1 MNAINTG
8 FFNSGHGPPRRAWS
22 SNVLKPSEWK
32 PPVIAAIGM
41 GTGPQCLGTLVLE
54 WIGAAQ
60 ILAGGRRHLELFPD
74 HAGEKLSLKSPLSES
89 LEEIGRISK
98 TKRTAVLCSGD
109 PLFFG
114 IGRTLADKFG
124 RERLV
129 VIPNVTSIQTLCARV
144 CESWDS
150 IEAVSFH
157 GLKGGAGIG
166 SLLDILDRG
175 RKAAVVTDPEHKP
188 QWIARELIKSGQCE
202 CKLIIGENLGTP
214 SEKVGSF
221 SPSDAAEKEFSPLNV
236 ILIQPAQP
244 VVKTDKRDTS
254 GRIFGFGEE
263 AFERQAGMITKMEVR
278 AVVLASLQLGQ
289 GQVLWDLGAATGS
302 VSVEA
307 ARIARLKRV
316 LAVEKNQSR
325 YLKLLQNLE
334 KFGASKVEAVCARAS
349 EAIGAFPDPDRVF
362 IGGSGSDLDAIL
374 EAVARRLLP
383 DGRVVQTVVLLQT
396 LEKVSAFWK
405 DRDFKVSIV
414 QLQVNRSV
422 PTGKDLR
429 LEALNPVF
437 VVSAWRSN

>member
-1 MNAINTG
+1 LA
-8 FFNSGHGPPRRAWS
+8 
-22 SNVLKPSEWK
+22 
-32 PPVIAAIGM
+32 
-41 GTGPQCLGTLVLE
+41 LE

-114 IGRTLADKFG
+114 IGRTLADRFG

-129 VIPNVTSIQTLCARV
+129 VIPNVTSVQALCARV

-157 GLKGGAGIG
+157 GVKGGAGIG
-166 SLLDILDRG
+166 GLLDILDRG
-175 RKAAVVTDPEHKP
+175 RTAAVITDPEHKP
-188 QWIARELIKSGQCE
+188 QWIARELIKSGQCQ
-202 CKLIIGENLGTP
+202 CKLIIGEDLGTP

-221 SPSDAAEKEFSPLNV
+221 SPSDAADEEFSPLNV

-244 VVKTDKRDTS
+244 VVITDERDKS
-254 GRIFGFGEE
+254 GRVFGFGEE

-307 ARIARLKRV
+307 ARIACLKRV

-325 YLKLLQNLE
+325 YFKLLQNLE

-362 IGGSGSDLDAIL
+362 IGGSGNDLDAIL

-396 LEKVSAFWK
+396 LEKVSSFWK
-405 DRDFKVSIV
+405 DRDFKLSIV

-422 PTGKDLR
+422 LTGKDLR

>member
-1 MNAINTG
+1 
-8 FFNSGHGPPRRAWS
+8 
-22 SNVLKPSEWK
+22 
-32 PPVIAAIGM
+32 
-41 GTGPQCLGTLVLE
+41 
-54 WIGAAQ
+54 
-60 ILAGGRRHLELFPD
+60 
-74 HAGEKLSLKSPLSES
+74 
-89 LEEIGRISK
+89 
-98 TKRTAVLCSGD
+98 
-109 PLFFG
+109 
-114 IGRTLADKFG
+114 
-124 RERLV
+124 
-129 VIPNVTSIQTLCARV
+129 
-144 CESWDS
+144 
-150 IEAVSFH
+150 
-157 GLKGGAGIG
+157 
-166 SLLDILDRG
+166 
-175 RKAAVVTDPEHKP
+175 
-188 QWIARELIKSGQCE
+188 
-202 CKLIIGENLGTP
+202 
-214 SEKVGSF
+214 
-221 SPSDAAEKEFSPLNV
+221 
-236 ILIQPAQP
+236 
-244 VVKTDKRDTS
+244 
-254 GRIFGFGEE
+254 
-263 AFERQAGMITKMEVR
+263 MITKMEVR

-362 IGGSGSDLDAIL
+362 IGGSGSELDAIL

>member
-1 MNAINTG
+1 M
-8 FFNSGHGPPRRAWS
+8 
-22 SNVLKPSEWK
+22 
-32 PPVIAAIGM
+32 IAAIGM
-41 GTGPQCLGTLVLE
+41 GSGPQCLGTLVLE
-54 WIGAAQ
+54 WIGEAQ
-60 ILAGGRRHLELFPD
+60 ILAGSGRHLEFFPD

-114 IGRTLADKFG
+114 IGRTLADRFG
-124 RERLV
+124 RDRLV
-129 VIPNVTSIQTLCARV
+129 VIPNVTSVQTLCARV

-157 GLKGGAGIG
+157 GLKGGTGIG

-175 RKAAVVTDPEHKP
+175 RKAAVITDPEHKP
-188 QWIARELIKSGQCE
+188 QWIARELIKSGQSE

-214 SEKVGSF
+214 SERVGSF
-221 SPSDAAEKEFSPLNV
+221 SPSDAAETEFSPLNV
-236 ILIQPAQP
+236 ILIQPA
-244 VVKTDKRDTS
+244 VKTDKRTNS
-254 GRIFGFGEE
+254 GRIFGFDEE

-307 ARIARLKRV
+307 ARIARLKQV
-316 LAVEKNQSR
+316 LAVEKNPAR
-325 YLKLLQNLE
+325 YFKLLQNLE

-362 IGGSGSDLDAIL
+362 IGGSGNDLDAIL

-405 DRDFKVSIV
+405 DRGFKVSIV
-414 QLQVNRSV
+414 QLQVSRSV
-422 PTGKDLR
+422 PAGKDLR